1 MSTLLDVRDLT
12 VRFALPKPAI
22 FAERPYLEAVRKV
35 SFRLEAG
42 HALGIVGESGS
53 GKTTTAMAAIRLT
66 PAAGGEVMFEG
77 QDLLCLDDEAM
88 RQRRRDVQLIFQD
101 PYSSL
106 NPRARVADIVR
117 EPLDLME
124 IGTPDER
131 MARVRELFTL
141 VGLRPDQ
148 LNLFPHQ
155 FSGGQRQR
163 ISIARAL
170 TTNPRLLVCDEPVSA
185 LDVAIQAQILNL
197 LARLKSELRLS
208 YLFISHDLGV
218 VRHVCDD
225 VAVMYL
231 GRIVEIGPRDALFD
245 APQHPYTQALL
256 SAAPSLARRK
266 SKGYVR
272 PLKVSG
278 DPPSPINPPPGCA
291 FADRCPKVQDVCRR
305 DMPELLSRGGT
316 EVACHFPGP
325 DRRGLKRKGRGPE
338 RPRPVGP
345 RTRRSY
351 SQPTSLKIFWASGTF
366 SATAARSTSS
376 ALNSPSLATDSDFS
390 MPSTTGNSSLP
401 AEK

>member
-1 MSTLLDVRDLT
+1 MTVLLKARDLT
-12 VRFALPKPAI
+12 VRFALGKKGLFGA
-22 FAERPYLEAVRKV
+22 RQHLEAVRSV
-35 SFRLEAG
+35 SFTLAKGR
-42 HALGIVGESGS
+42 ALGIVGESGP

-66 PAAGGEVMFEG
+66 EAAGGQVLFEG
-77 QDLLCLDDEAM
+77 EDLLTLSDEDM
-88 RQRRRDVQLIFQD
+88 RQRRRDIQLIFQD

-117 EPLDLME
+117 EPMDLME
-124 IGTPDER
+124 IGTPAER
-131 MARVRELFTL
+131 DVRVRELFQL

-170 TTNPRLLVCDEPVSA
+170 STNPKLLVCDEPVSA

-197 LARLKSELRLS
+197 LARLKDELGLS

-231 GRIVEIGPRDALFD
+231 GKIVEHGPVEALFE

-256 SAAPSLARRK
+256 AAAPSLARRK

-272 PLKVSG
+272 PMKLSG
-278 DPPSPINPPPGCA
+278 DPPSPINPPKGCA
-291 FADRCPKVQDVCRR
+291 FAERCPKAQDICRQSP
-305 DMPELLSRGGT
+305 PEAREAQGLH
-316 EVACHFPGP
+316 VACYFPG
-325 DRRGLKRKGRGPE
+325 
-338 RPRPVGP
+338 
-345 RTRRSY
+345 
-351 SQPTSLKIFWASGTF
+351 
-366 SATAARSTSS
+366 
-376 ALNSPSLATDSDFS
+376 
-390 MPSTTGNSSLP
+390 
-401 AEK
+401 

>member
-1 MSTLLDVRDLT
+1 MTTLLDVRDLT
-12 VRFALPKPAI
+12 VRFGLPKPSM
-22 FAERPYLEAVRKV
+22 FAPQPYLEAVRQV
-35 SFRLEAG
+35 SFTLEQG
-42 HALGIVGESGS
+42 KALGIVGESGS

-66 PAAGGEVMFEG
+66 DAWSGEILFEG
-77 QDLLCLDDEAM
+77 EDLLKLDDEAM

-124 IGTPDER
+124 IGTPEER
-131 MARVRELFTL
+131 RDRVRELFAL

-170 TTNPRLLVCDEPVSA
+170 TTNPKLLVCDEPVSA

-197 LARLKSELRLS
+197 LAKLKRELGLS

-218 VRHVCDD
+218 VRHVCDE

-231 GRIVEIGPRDALFD
+231 GKIVEHGSSNDLFEN
-245 APQHPYTQALL
+245 PQHPYTQALL

-278 DPPSPINPPPGCA
+278 DPPSPINPPKGCA
-291 FADRCPKVQDVCRR
+291 FAERCPKAQSVCKETP
-305 DMPELLSRGGT
+305 PELVAQGPSK
-316 EVACHFPGP
+316 VACHFAG
-325 DRRGLKRKGRGPE
+325 
-338 RPRPVGP
+338 
-345 RTRRSY
+345 
-351 SQPTSLKIFWASGTF
+351 
-366 SATAARSTSS
+366 
-376 ALNSPSLATDSDFS
+376 
-390 MPSTTGNSSLP
+390 P
-401 AEK
+401 AEDLQL

>member
-1 MSTLLDVRDLT
+1 MTALLDVRDLT
-12 VRFALPKPAI
+12 VRFPLPKPSI
-22 FAERPYLEAVRKV
+22 FAERPYLEAVRSV
-35 SFRLEAG
+35 SFTLQAG

-66 PAAGGEVMFEG
+66 GAAGGEVLFDG
-77 QDLLCLDDEAM
+77 DDLLTLDDEAM
-88 RQRRRDVQLIFQD
+88 RRRRRDVQLIFQD

-106 NPRARVADIVR
+106 NPRARVADVVR
-117 EPLDLME
+117 EPMDLMG
-124 IGTPDER
+124 IGTPEER

-170 TTNPRLLVCDEPVSA
+170 TTNPKLLVCDEPVSA

-197 LARLKSELRLS
+197 LADLKDELGLS

-218 VRHVCDD
+218 VRHVCED

-231 GRIVEIGPRDALFD
+231 GKIVEMGPRDALFD

-291 FADRCPKVQDVCRR
+291 FADRCPKAQAVCRETQPVLE
-305 DMPELLSRGGT
+305 MQGQS

-325 DRRGLKRKGRGPE
+325 
-338 RPRPVGP
+338 
-345 RTRRSY
+345 
-351 SQPTSLKIFWASGTF
+351 
-366 SATAARSTSS
+366 AA
-376 ALNSPSLATDSDFS
+376 A
-390 MPSTTGNSSLP
+390 
-401 AEK
+401 

>member
-1 MSTLLDVRDLT
+1 MTVLLKANDLT
-12 VRFALPKPAI
+12 VRFALGKKGLFGA
-22 FAERPYLEAVRKV
+22 RQHLEAVRSV
-35 SFRLEAG
+35 SFTLAKGR
-42 HALGIVGESGS
+42 ALGIVGESGS

-66 PAAGGEVMFEG
+66 EAAGGQVLFEG
-77 QDLLCLDDEAM
+77 EDLLTLSDEDM
-88 RQRRRDVQLIFQD
+88 RQRRRDIQLIFQD

-117 EPLDLME
+117 EPMDLME
-124 IGTPDER
+124 IGTPAER
-131 MARVRELFTL
+131 DARVRELFKL

-170 TTNPRLLVCDEPVSA
+170 STNPKLLVCDEPVSA

-197 LARLKSELRLS
+197 LARLKDELGLS

-231 GRIVEIGPRDALFD
+231 GKIVEHGPVEALFE

-256 SAAPSLARRK
+256 AAAPSLARRK

-272 PLKVSG
+272 PMKLSG
-278 DPPSPINPPPGCA
+278 DPPSPINPPKGCA
-291 FADRCPKVQDVCRR
+291 FAERCPKAQNICRQSP
-305 DMPELLSRGGT
+305 PEAREAQGLH
-316 EVACHFPGP
+316 VACYFPG
-325 DRRGLKRKGRGPE
+325 
-338 RPRPVGP
+338 
-345 RTRRSY
+345 
-351 SQPTSLKIFWASGTF
+351 
-366 SATAARSTSS
+366 
-376 ALNSPSLATDSDFS
+376 
-390 MPSTTGNSSLP
+390 
-401 AEK
+401 

>member
-1 MSTLLDVRDLT
+1 MTALLDVRDLV
-12 VRFALPKPAI
+12 VRFALPKTS
-22 FAERPYLEAVRKV
+22 FFGERPHLEAVRKV
-35 SFRLEAG
+35 SFTLQEGR
-42 HALGIVGESGS
+42 ALGIVGESGS

-66 PAAGGEVMFEG
+66 TAAGGQVLFDGE
-77 QDLLCLDDEAM
+77 DLLTLGDEAM
-88 RQRRRDVQLIFQD
+88 RRRRRDVQLIFQD

-106 NPRARVADIVR
+106 NPRARVVDIVR
-117 EPLDLME
+117 EPMDLMD
-124 IGTPDER
+124 IGTPRER
-131 MARVRELFTL
+131 LEKVRELFAL

-197 LARLKSELRLS
+197 LARLKEDLKLS

-231 GRIVEIGPRDALFD
+231 GRIVESAPRDALFD

-256 SAAPSLARRK
+256 SAAPSLSRRK

-272 PLKVSG
+272 PLKISG
-278 DPPSPINPPPGCA
+278 DLPSPINPPPGCA
-291 FADRCPKVQDVCRR
+291 FADRCPRAQAVCREQL
-305 DMPELLSRGGT
+305 PELLPHDGQGQ
-316 EVACHFPGP
+316 VACHFAG
-325 DRRGLKRKGRGPE
+325 
-338 RPRPVGP
+338 
-345 RTRRSY
+345 
-351 SQPTSLKIFWASGTF
+351 
-366 SATAARSTSS
+366 SA
-376 ALNSPSLATDSDFS
+376 DI
-390 MPSTTGNSSLP
+390 
-401 AEK
+401 

>member
-1 MSTLLDVRDLT
+1 MSILMEVRDLT
-12 VRFALPKPAI
+12 VRFALPKPSF
-22 FAERPYLEAVRKV
+22 FAERPHLEAVRRV
-35 SFRLEAG
+35 SFQLEAG
-42 HALGIVGESGS
+42 KALGIVGESGS

-66 PAAGGEVMFEG
+66 KAAGGQVLFEG
-77 QDLLCLDDEAM
+77 EDLLELDDEAM

-106 NPRARVADIVR
+106 NPRARVVDIVR
-117 EPLDLME
+117 EPMDLME
-124 IGTPDER
+124 IGTPEER
-131 MARVRELFTL
+131 HAKVEELFAL

-170 TTNPRLLVCDEPVSA
+170 TTNPKLLVCDEPVSA

-197 LARLKSELRLS
+197 LAELKEKLGLS

-218 VRHVCDD
+218 VRHVCDE

-231 GRIVEIGPRDALFD
+231 GKIVESGPTSALFE

-278 DPPSPINPPPGCA
+278 DPPSPINPPKGCA
-291 FADRCPKVQDVCRR
+291 FAERCPRAQEVCRKTPP
-305 DMPELLSRGGT
+305 DLVPGT
-316 EVACHFPGP
+316 GTAVACHFPG
-325 DRRGLKRKGRGPE
+325 
-338 RPRPVGP
+338 
-345 RTRRSY
+345 
-351 SQPTSLKIFWASGTF
+351 
-366 SATAARSTSS
+366 SAD
-376 ALNSPSLATDSDFS
+376 LA
-390 MPSTTGNSSLP
+390 
-401 AEK
+401 

>member
-1 MSTLLDVRDLT
+1 MSLLLDVQDLT
-12 VRFALPKPAI
+12 VRFALPRGGL
-22 FAERPYLEAVRKV
+22 FAPRHYLEAVRQV
-35 SFRLEAG
+35 SFQLEAG
-42 HALGIVGESGS
+42 KALGIVGESGS

-66 PAAGGEVMFEG
+66 ESASGKVLFEG
-77 QDLLCLDDEAM
+77 QDLLTLTDEQM

-117 EPLDLME
+117 EPMDLME
-124 IGTPDER
+124 IGTMAER
-131 MARVRELFTL
+131 QARVVELFKL

-170 TTNPRLLVCDEPVSA
+170 TTNPKLLVCDEPVSA

-197 LARLKSELRLS
+197 LARLKSELGLS

-231 GRIVEIGPRDALFD
+231 GKIVEKAPKKALFD

-266 SKGYVR
+266 SQGYVR
-272 PLKVSG
+272 PLKISG
-278 DPPSPINPPPGCA
+278 DPPSPINPPKGCA
-291 FADRCPKVQDVCRR
+291 FADRCPKAQEACRLTQPALQAVG
-305 DMPELLSRGGT
+305 DT
-316 EVACHFPGP
+316 QVACHFPG
-325 DRRGLKRKGRGPE
+325 
-338 RPRPVGP
+338 
-345 RTRRSY
+345 
-351 SQPTSLKIFWASGTF
+351 
-366 SATAARSTSS
+366 
-376 ALNSPSLATDSDFS
+376 
-390 MPSTTGNSSLP
+390 
-401 AEK
+401 

>member
-1 MSTLLDVRDLT
+1 MTTLLDVRDLT
-12 VRFALPKPAI
+12 VRFALPKPSL
-22 FAERPYLEAVRKV
+22 FGERPYLEAVRQV

-42 HALGIVGESGS
+42 RALGIVGESGS
-53 GKTTTAMAAIRLT
+53 GKTTTAMATIRLAPT
-66 PAAGGEVMFEG
+66 AGGQVLFEG
-77 QDLLCLDDEAM
+77 EDLLALSEEGM

-106 NPRARVADIVR
+106 NPRARVVDIVR
-117 EPLDLME
+117 EPMDLLG
-124 IGTPDER
+124 IGTPADR
-131 MARVRELFTL
+131 LARVKELFSL

-170 TTNPRLLVCDEPVSA
+170 TTNPKLLVCDEPVSA

-197 LARLKSELRLS
+197 LARLKAELGLS

-231 GRIVEIGPRDALFD
+231 GKIVEMGPRDALFD

-256 SAAPSLARRK
+256 AAAPSLARRK

-272 PLKVSG
+272 PLKVAG
-278 DPPSPINPPPGCA
+278 DPPSPINPPAGCA
-291 FADRCPKVQDVCRR
+291 FAERCPRAQQICRQ
-305 DMPELLSRGGT
+305 MPPALALQGT
-316 EVACHFPGP
+316 HQVACHFPGP
-325 DRRGLKRKGRGPE
+325 LAQD
-338 RPRPVGP
+338 
-345 RTRRSY
+345 
-351 SQPTSLKIFWASGTF
+351 
-366 SATAARSTSS
+366 AA
-376 ALNSPSLATDSDFS
+376 
-390 MPSTTGNSSLP
+390 
-401 AEK
+401 

>member
-1 MSTLLDVRDLT
+1 MTALLDVRDLT
-12 VRFALPKPAI
+12 VRFPLPKPSI
-22 FAERPYLEAVRKV
+22 FAERPYLEAVRRV
-35 SFRLEAG
+35 SFTLDQG
-42 HALGIVGESGS
+42 KALGIVGESGS
-53 GKTTTAMAAIRLT
+53 GKTTTAMATLRLIE
-66 PAAGGEVMFEG
+66 ASDGQVLFDGE
-77 QDLLCLDDEAM
+77 DLLALDAEAM

-117 EPLDLME
+117 EPMDLMG
-124 IGTPDER
+124 IGTRAER
-131 MARVRELFTL
+131 MDRVRDLFRL

-197 LARLKSELRLS
+197 LARLKQDLGLS

-231 GRIVEIGPRDALFD
+231 GKIVETGPTTALFD

-256 SAAPSLARRK
+256 AAAPSLARRK

-272 PLKVSG
+272 PFKMSG
-278 DPPSPINPPPGCA
+278 DPPSPINPPAGCA
-291 FADRCPKVQDVCRR
+291 FADRCPRVQDVCRASA
-305 DMPELLSRGGT
+305 PALEPASGT
-316 EVACHFPGP
+316 WVACRFPGP
-325 DRRGLKRKGRGPE
+325 SKG
-338 RPRPVGP
+338 
-345 RTRRSY
+345 
-351 SQPTSLKIFWASGTF
+351 
-366 SATAARSTSS
+366 
-376 ALNSPSLATDSDFS
+376 
-390 MPSTTGNSSLP
+390 
-401 AEK
+401 

>member
-1 MSTLLDVRDLT
+1 MTVLLKARDLT
-12 VRFALPKPAI
+12 VRFALGKKGLFGA
-22 FAERPYLEAVRKV
+22 RQHLEAVRSV
-35 SFRLEAG
+35 SFTLAKGR
-42 HALGIVGESGS
+42 ALGIVGESGS

-66 PAAGGEVMFEG
+66 EAAGGQVLFEG
-77 QDLLCLDDEAM
+77 EDLLTLSDEAM
-88 RQRRRDVQLIFQD
+88 RQRRRDIQLIFQD

-117 EPLDLME
+117 EPMDLME
-124 IGTPDER
+124 IGTPAER
-131 MARVRELFTL
+131 DARVRELFKL

-170 TTNPRLLVCDEPVSA
+170 STNPKLLVCDEPVSA

-197 LARLKSELRLS
+197 LARLKDELGLS

-231 GRIVEIGPRDALFD
+231 GKIVEHGPVEALFE

-256 SAAPSLARRK
+256 AAAPSLARRK

-272 PLKVSG
+272 PMKLSG
-278 DPPSPINPPPGCA
+278 DPPSPINPPKGCA
-291 FADRCPKVQDVCRR
+291 FAERCPKAQNICRQSP
-305 DMPELLSRGGT
+305 PETREAQGLH
-316 EVACHFPGP
+316 VACYFPG
-325 DRRGLKRKGRGPE
+325 
-338 RPRPVGP
+338 
-345 RTRRSY
+345 
-351 SQPTSLKIFWASGTF
+351 
-366 SATAARSTSS
+366 
-376 ALNSPSLATDSDFS
+376 
-390 MPSTTGNSSLP
+390 
-401 AEK
+401 

>member
-1 MSTLLDVRDLT
+1 MTVLLKANDLT
-12 VRFALPKPAI
+12 VRFTLGKKGLFGA
-22 FAERPYLEAVRKV
+22 RQYLEAVRSV
-35 SFRLEAG
+35 SFTLERG
-42 HALGIVGESGS
+42 RALGIVGESGS

-66 PAAGGEVMFEG
+66 EAAGGQVLFEG
-77 QDLLCLDDEAM
+77 EDLLTLSDEAM
-88 RQRRRDVQLIFQD
+88 RQRRRDIQLIFQD

-117 EPLDLME
+117 EPMDLME
-124 IGTPDER
+124 IGTPAER
-131 MARVRELFTL
+131 DARVRELFKL

-170 TTNPRLLVCDEPVSA
+170 STNPKLLVCDEPVSA

-197 LARLKSELRLS
+197 LARLKDELGLS

-231 GRIVEIGPRDALFD
+231 GKIVEHGPVEALFE

-256 SAAPSLARRK
+256 AAAPSLARRK

-272 PLKVSG
+272 PMKLSG
-278 DPPSPINPPPGCA
+278 DPPSPINPPKGCA
-291 FADRCPKVQDVCRR
+291 FAERCPKAQNICRQSP
-305 DMPELLSRGGT
+305 PEAREAQGLH
-316 EVACHFPGP
+316 VACYFPG
-325 DRRGLKRKGRGPE
+325 
-338 RPRPVGP
+338 
-345 RTRRSY
+345 
-351 SQPTSLKIFWASGTF
+351 
-366 SATAARSTSS
+366 
-376 ALNSPSLATDSDFS
+376 
-390 MPSTTGNSSLP
+390 
-401 AEK
+401 